1 MPSLVSK
8 KHKESKEIVGIPK
21 ELQMKIKKLENDI
34 ALIEAELQR
43 IADHFGLKKW
53 NELDKLFIEKKYDNS
68 ELDML
73 WPKYLYLRRKLDL
86 LIKHKK
92 AIMERLKKKS

>member
-21 ELQMKIKKLENDI
+21 ELQMKIKKIENDI

-43 IADHFGLKKW
+43 IADQFGLK
-53 NELDKLFIEKKYDNS
+53 NGMN
-68 ELDML
+68 
-73 WPKYLYLRRKLDL
+73 
-86 LIKHKK
+86 
-92 AIMERLKKKS
+92 